1 MRLRDRLA
9 PLWRLR
15 MVGGDCAPVV
25 RQVCWFGVVG
35 IGGFV
40 VDAAVLSA
48 IQAMCGDWLYSGQVV
63 AYLVAATATWQ
74 MNRNF
79 TFADRRGAGWL
90 REWARYLL
98 VNAWGGGI
106 NYAVYAGLIS
116 ATALCD
122 RYPVLA
128 VAAGSIAGLGVN
140 FTASRSL
147 VFVPKAP

>member
-15 MVGGDCAPVV
+15 MVGGGCAPVV
-25 RQVCWFGVVG
+25 RQACWFGVVG

-74 MNRNF
+74 MNRTF
-79 TFADRRGAGWL
+79 TFADRRRAGWF

-106 NYAVYAGLIS
+106 NYAVFAGLIS

-128 VAAGSIAGLGVN
+128 VAAGSIAGLGFN